1 MLFTSTPHPTTHH
14 LKATPEELWRIEG
27 TLRHLDDLERCGCRK
42 CEEVTDRP
50 EHCDSLALVP
60 WRPPAE
66 HEEDPMM
73 MAFLSLRFFK
83 AYVYLRLY
91 VLIGSL
97 RLIRFFNALSVY

>member
-1 MLFTSTPHPTTHH
+1 
-14 LKATPEELWRIEG
+14 
-27 TLRHLDDLERCGCRK
+27 
-42 CEEVTDRP
+42 
-50 EHCDSLALVP
+50 VP
-60 WRPPAE
+60 WQPPAV

-73 MAFLSLRFFK
+73 MAFLFLRFFK